1 MSVVILLKLADFWA
15 PTTSQALLHILHS
28 NDVHLSSPF
37 CFAMQHVGS
46 GESLKQPGNQ
56 TSQSTLVDSGEIKPE
71 YSLEGLM
78 LKLKLQYLATW
89 CKELTHWKRPWCW
102 GRLKEGGEVD
112 DRGWDSWMASLTQW
126 AWVCAS
132 SGRWLRTG
140 KPGVLQSIRCKESD
154 MTGTEHQ
161 HIVLYLAFFPYQYK
175 AVYFIYKY

>member
-1 MSVVILLKLADFWA
+1 MYGSEGWIIKKAECGRTDAFKLWCWRRLLRVPWAVRRSNQSLLKEINLNINWKDRCWGW
-15 PTTSQALLHILHS
+15 SS
-28 NDVHLSSPF
+28 NS
-37 CFAMQHVGS
+37 
-46 GESLKQPGNQ
+46 
-56 TSQSTLVDSGEIKPE
+56 
-71 YSLEGLM
+71 
-78 LKLKLQYLATW
+78 LATW